1 MPTSASAHRIP
12 TVLALGG
19 RTVAADWGSPA
30 LLAELLGTTPSST
43 PEAEVWFGAHE
54 RHPSSVVWRGAAR
67 SILAVPGVEAP
78 TFLVKLIAVASP
90 LSIQV
95 HPDDA
100 TAAAGFAAEE
110 AAAGPHDAGER
121 RFSDASG
128 KPEML
133 RAITPMR
140 VLCGLRSAAA
150 SRELL
155 STLAPSGF
163 DEPLALLAQGDTS
176 LGEAVGLILRAPQSQ
191 VRAWLK
197 SVTAGAAVVLRAHM
211 AQAQAQAQAAR
222 AAQVPSVPA
231 VVGLAG
237 LLRDL
242 VGRHPGDAGVL
253 VALLLVDHH
262 LARGEAIYVPPGVPH
277 AYLSGL
283 GVEVMASSD
292 NVMRAGMTNKHV
304 DVEAFLSVLDDAVG
318 GGIRVGAISHR
329 VADGGGWRR
338 FLTPSE
344 AFVLDEADVVG
355 ALRVER
361 TGAGPGVLLCLSGA
375 VTVRA
380 ADGSGAYLSPG
391 DAVLLRRGLD
401 PVEVRGQ
408 GTVVHV
414 RAGQRPRT
422 PSGSARSFASA
433 QSGMI

>member
-1 MPTSASAHRIP
+1 MSITAVDGRVP

-19 RTVAADWGSPA
+19 RTVGADWGSA
-30 LLAELLGTTPSST
+30 TLLAELLGKPPSST
-43 PEAEVWFGAHE
+43 PEAEVWFGAHH
-54 RHPSSVVWRGAAR
+54 RHPSTVAWRGEPR
-67 SILAVPGVEAP
+67 SILDIASIEAP
-78 TFLVKLIAVASP
+78 TFLVKLIAVAAT

-110 AAAGPHDAGER
+110 AAAVPRDAHGR

-128 KPEML
+128 KPELL
-133 RAITPMR
+133 RAITSMR

-163 DEPLALLAQGDTS
+163 DEPLALLAQGDARLES
-176 LGEAVGLILRAPQSQ
+176 VVGLLLRAPRSQ
-191 VRAWLK
+191 VRTWLE
-197 SVTAGAAVVLRAHM
+197 VLTAGASTVLGGGHG
-211 AQAQAQAQAAR
+211 QASAA
-222 AAQVPSVPA
+222 PA
-231 VVGLAG
+231 VVRLAG
-237 LLRDL
+237 LLRQL

-253 VALLLVDHH
+253 VALLLADLD
-262 LARGEAIYVPPGVPH
+262 LAPGEALYVAPGVPH

-292 NVMRAGMTNKHV
+292 NVLRGGMTNKHV
-304 DVEAFLSVLDDAVG
+304 DVDGFLAVLDAAVDG
-318 GGIRVGAISHR
+318 GVRVGALSHR
-329 VADGGGWRR
+329 VADSSGWKR

-344 AFVLDEADVVG
+344 AFVLDEADVRGV
-355 ALRVER
+355 LRVER
-361 TGAGPGVLLCLSGA
+361 SGVGPGVLLCLAGA

-380 ADGSGAYLSPG
+380 ADGSSAALSPG

-414 RAGQRPRT
+414 RAGQRHLP
-422 PSGSARSFASA
+422 AAASD
-433 QSGMI
+433 